1 MQKRGIAI
9 STHTHNPIHT
19 HTYDIRT
26 HNYTDRASHSI
37 VVIHTSHILAH
48 EAAPA
53 HAQPVFIHTL
63 QTNTGTNTQT

>member
-19 HTYDIRT
+19 PMTYEHIIT
-26 HNYTDRASHSI
+26 HRASHSI
-37 VVIHTSHILAH
+37 VVIYTSHILAH
-48 EAAPA
+48 EAAPT